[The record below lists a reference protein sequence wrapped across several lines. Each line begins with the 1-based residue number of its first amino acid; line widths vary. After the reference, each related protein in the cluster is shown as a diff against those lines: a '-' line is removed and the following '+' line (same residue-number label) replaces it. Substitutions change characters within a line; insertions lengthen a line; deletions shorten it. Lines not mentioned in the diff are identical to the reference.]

1 MQPSRCTVAAH
12 EGHIDKTAYKDMFFF
27 NNERYV
33 KSLSQSTSKLDIQ
46 EDQILKVC
54 LKVQANCIYRKIKKS
69 LSQSTSKLDIQGQIL
84 KVCLKVQANAYTGRS
99 NILPLIQQYN
109 LLHLPLPRT
118 LAAVSS

>member
-27 NNERYV
+27 SNERYV
-33 KSLSQSTSKLDIQ
+33 
-46 EDQILKVC
+46 
-54 LKVQANCIYRKIKKS
+54 KS

-109 LLHLPLPRT
+109 LLHLPLPPT
-118 LAAVSS
+118 LAAVYS